1 MRYCIYLY
9 MLAVKK
15 AQFSRMDLMISDL
28 IGVPSGAMRQM
39 GKDALFDEKQIVSPP
54 VATGIFNYHD

>member
-1 MRYCIYLY
+1 

-39 GKDALFDEKQIVSPP
+39 GKMRCLMKSKLEVPQ
-54 VATGIFNYHD
+54 